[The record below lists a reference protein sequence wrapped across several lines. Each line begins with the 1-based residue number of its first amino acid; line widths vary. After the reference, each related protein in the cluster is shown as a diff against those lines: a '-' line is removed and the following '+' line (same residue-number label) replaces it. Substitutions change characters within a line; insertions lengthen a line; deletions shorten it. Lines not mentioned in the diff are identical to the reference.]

1 MTVDNTVQTTWRWWP
16 YSTHTSLSTILTL
29 YNNHTAQRLRSRVWF
44 LCLTICAP
52 LLIYQEEEEEEEW
65 QAISAAP
72 IHQLWTQVLELAIL
86 NSSVASAPTSLAPL
100 APSMPSFSFLT
111 SLVLNTILS
120 HSLHFFPHFLC
131 CNLFFTSNCDLG
143 VDFWVVDNEHTWVLF
158 HSLYENGFDNFN
170 LFFFFFFFF
179 NYMKI
184 LREID

>member
-1 MTVDNTVQTTWRWWP
+1 MHETINDDVRDDSRQYSAATWRWWP
-16 YSTHTSLSTILTL
+16 YSTHTYLSTILTL
-29 YNNHTAQRLRSRVWF
+29 YNNLTAQRLRSRVWF

-52 LLIYQEEEEEEEW
+52 LLIYQEEEEEEW

-86 NSSVASAPTSLAPL
+86 NSLVASAPTSLAPI

-120 HSLHFFPHFLC
+120 HALHFFPHSLC

-143 VDFWVVDNEHTWVLF
+143 VDFWLWIMNIHGSRSI
-158 HSLYENGFDNFN
+158 HYI
-170 LFFFFFFFF
+170 
-179 NYMKI
+179 KI
-184 LREID
+184 VWQF